1 MTVIGLWDQDEI
13 VPDFDAYDMLLLV
26 AERGERWDWSRQL
39 LDTLFKLSAPSTVT
53 MFNAAIN
60 AARRGKRWQLAQS
73 LLRTSSRF
81 VRPVRGVSEQG
92 DVGRAAAAHHCELF
106 LCCGRLRK
114 GFALIKEKGNPQAE
128 RYDVAAALMEMV
140 DELDLT

>member
-1 MTVIGLWDQDEI
+1 
-13 VPDFDAYDMLLLV
+13 MLLLV

-73 LLRTSSRF
+73 LLRT
-81 VRPVRGVSEQG
+81 
-92 DVGRAAAAHHCELF
+92 A
-106 LCCGRLRK
+106 
-114 GFALIKEKGNPQAE
+114 
-128 RYDVAAALMEMV
+128 
-140 DELDLT
+140 